1 MVITPSSNATNLALI
16 IIRSNPIPSFPPFHL
31 IPLFIRPIRPR
42 PISQS
47 QQAQMAQKA
56 QKAQE
61 AQEAQLPRPPS
72 LPIRPPTLQKCPS
85 TTFLTIKP
93 CQIYHR

>member
-47 QQAQMAQKA
+47 QQAQMAQ
-56 QKAQE
+56 E
-61 AQEAQLPRPPS
+61 AQEAQLPRPHS
-72 LPIRPPTLQKCPS
+72 IPIRPPTLQKCPS